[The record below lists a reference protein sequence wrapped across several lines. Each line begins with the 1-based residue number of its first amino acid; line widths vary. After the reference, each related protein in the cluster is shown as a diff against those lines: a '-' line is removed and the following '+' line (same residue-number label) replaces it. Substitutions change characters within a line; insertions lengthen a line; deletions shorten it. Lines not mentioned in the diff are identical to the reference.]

1 MVNTLIPFKRLDNML
16 DSMLGS
22 SLTIHPNWWN
32 GQEVSSVPRAD
43 ILEGDKDYQI
53 RLDLPGVDSKAL
65 QINVENQ
72 TLTIQASREIPVA
85 EDYKA
90 LRRELP
96 GKVVMKRSF
105 NLGNEIDADHISAKL
120 EHGVLTL
127 TLPKSDKAL
136 PRRIEVQ

>member
-16 DSMLGS
+16 DSMLNS

-65 QINVENQ
+65 EINVENQ
-72 TLTIQASREIPVA
+72 TLTIQASREFPVA
-85 EDYKA
+85 EEYKA

-136 PRRIEVQ
+136 PRRIEVK